1 MRSAGLRPRP
11 AQRPQAGARRTLPP
25 QDQGARLR
33 ELNAT
38 PRDTTFDAHMPV
50 AASMGVTLGF
60 AVLAIAVAILF
71 VVGNLVAS
79 RRLGDDPRV
88 ANRIAARALVGVAAW
103 MVLTALAAASGVL
116 ARFDS
121 RPPPIAGLFLA
132 VFAVSSAIGF
142 TRAGDRLARGLPLTA
157 LVGVQGFRL
166 PLELVMHQA
175 ARDGLMPA
183 QMSFSGWNF
192 DIVTGATAI
201 ALAVLIGAGRAPRAL
216 IVAWNALGIA
226 LLTGILSLALASTPT
241 IHAFGKDARAVNTFV
256 AYVPFVWLPAVLVVA
271 AIVGHIVIT
280 RKLLMDESSKVS
292 HGPTMLN
299 I

>member
-1 MRSAGLRPRP
+1 
-11 AQRPQAGARRTLPP
+11 
-25 QDQGARLR
+25 
-33 ELNAT
+33 
-38 PRDTTFDAHMPV
+38 
-50 AASMGVTLGF
+50 MGVAFDF

-71 VVGNLVAS
+71 VIGNRVAS

-88 ANRIAARALVGVAAW
+88 ANRIAARALAGVVAW
-103 MVLTALAAASGVL
+103 MALTGCAAASGVL
-116 ARFDS
+116 ARFDV
-121 RPPPIAGLFLA
+121 RPPPIAALFLA

-192 DIVTGATAI
+192 DVVTGATAI
-201 ALAVLIGAGRAPRAL
+201 ALAVLIGLGRAPRGL
-216 IVAWNALGIA
+216 VVAWNAMGIA
-226 LLTGILSLALASTPT
+226 LLAVILGLALASTPT
-241 IHAFGKDARAVNTFV
+241 IHAFGQDARAVNTFV
-256 AYVPFVWLPAVLVVA
+256 AYLPFVWLPAVLVVA

-280 RKLLMDESSKVS
+280 RKLLMDECSKVS
-292 HGPTMLN
+292 HGPTVPN